1 MKHTYD
7 SAKRSRF
14 VDQWRELRS
23 KDALLRIAADLLSV
37 NVSMT
42 MAFVLWQFIR
52 SAFSSSA
59 APFVVRQE
67 FSAYVMRNSAIWSLL
82 SIVMFHLNG
91 FYSRTRG
98 YAHRQKVRVVCR
110 AIASFLLIFVIVD
123 AYVFKVHMVS
133 RGVAAC
139 SLLLLVATVGG
150 SRFGMHILKM
160 HYRVEPRFEQLKS
173 DRVLVVGGAGYI
185 GSLLVPML
193 LHRGYNVRV
202 LDSLLFGKASV
213 RSFENHDNCELITGD
228 VRDIEA
234 VVQATKGCSAVI
246 DLAAI
251 VGDPAC
257 EENTQ
262 FAAEVNRAATR
273 MLIDV
278 CRGHGVERF
287 LFAST
292 CSVYGA
298 SDFLMDENSA
308 VAPLSLY
315 AHTKVDSENLLL
327 DSKSKNF
334 HPTILRLATLFGY
347 STRPRFDLVVN
358 LLTARAV
365 RIGKITIFNGQQ
377 WRPFMHVYDAALA
390 FATCLESSL
399 SVVSGE
405 IFNAG
410 SYDLNYQL
418 SDVARMISEIVP
430 ALEVEHVDNE
440 DRRNY
445 RVSFDKIRTRI
456 GFSCTRSLR
465 SGIEE
470 LSSVLKTSEIDD
482 FLAVVYNNRATVKKY
497 LENPDAERSSI
508 RLLSALSKGDRI
520 LTDSAIVR

>member
-1 MKHTYD
+1 MSQNSD
-7 SAKRSRF
+7 SRRRYRF
-14 VDQWRELRS
+14 VEQCRELRS
-23 KDALLRIAADLLSV
+23 RDALLRIAADFLSV

-42 MAFVLWQFIR
+42 LAFVLWHFFR
-52 SAFSSSA
+52 SAFLNSA
-59 APFVVRQE
+59 APTVVRQE
-67 FSAYVMRNSAIWSLL
+67 FLEYIIRNGPIWSLL
-82 SIVMFHLNG
+82 SILIFHLNG
-91 FYSRTRG
+91 LYSRTRG
-98 YAHRQKVRVVCR
+98 YAHRQKVRILCR
-110 AIASFLLIFVIVD
+110 AVLSFLVIFVVVD
-123 AYVFKVHMVS
+123 AFLFRVHLVS

-139 SLLLLVATVGG
+139 SMLLLLATVGG

-185 GSLLVPML
+185 GSLLVPIL
-193 LHRGYNVRV
+193 LRRGYNVRV
-202 LDSLLFGKASV
+202 LDSLLFGKTSLKAI
-213 RSFENHDNCELITGD
+213 ETHENCELITGD
-228 VRDIEA
+228 VRDIET

-262 FAAEVNRAATR
+262 LAAEVNRAATR

-327 DSKSKNF
+327 DAKSKNF
-334 HPTILRLATLFGY
+334 HPTVLRLATLFGY
-347 STRPRFDLVVN
+347 SPRPRFDLVVN

-365 RIGKITIFNGQQ
+365 RVGKITIFNGQQ

-390 FATCLESSL
+390 FATCLESSQIA
-399 SVVSGE
+399 VSGE
-405 IFNAG
+405 VFNAG
-410 SYDLNYQL
+410 SDDLNYQL
-418 SDVARMISEIVP
+418 SDVAHMISEIVP
-430 ALEVEHVDNE
+430 ILEIEHVDNE

-445 RVSFDKIRTRI
+445 RVSFDKISSRVEFR
-456 GFSCTRSLR
+456 CTRPLR

-470 LSSVLKTSEIDD
+470 LVSILKTSEIDD
-482 FLAVVYNNRATVKKY
+482 FSAVIYNNRATVKKY

-508 RLLSALSKGDRI
+508 RLLNALSKGDRI
-520 LTDSAIVR
+520 LADPVSSR